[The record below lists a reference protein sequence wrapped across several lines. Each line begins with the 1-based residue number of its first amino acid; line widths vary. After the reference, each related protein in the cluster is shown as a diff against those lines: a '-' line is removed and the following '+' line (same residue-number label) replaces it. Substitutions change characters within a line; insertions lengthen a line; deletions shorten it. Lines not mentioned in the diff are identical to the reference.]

1 MKHIHILISIII
13 IFLVGCSNPEII
25 QLSPDTYV
33 LFREDHRGI
42 FGSPSSLKAGVISD
56 AKKFAEKQGKVAIP
70 LSSRF
75 KPMGIGPAQWA
86 EFEYQFRVVDK
97 DDPEVKRTELT
108 PKVKVVIDKNEKLT
122 SDKKN
127 EDKTKETKDIYSEL
141 IKLDDLRERGIITEE
156 EFNARKKKI
165 LNEN

>member
-1 MKHIHILISIII
+1 MLDNKNMKTIILSLLSLSFILCSLNAEEEKSYLRTKDEISMKIRKYYEEMSKENI
-13 IFLVGCSNPEII
+13 
-25 QLSPDTYV
+25 
-33 LFREDHRGI
+33 
-42 FGSPSSLKAGVISD
+42 
-56 AKKFAEKQGKVAIP
+56 KFAEKQGKVAIP
-70 LSSRF
+70 ISSHF

-97 DDPEVKRTELT
+97 DDPEVKRTSLT
-108 PKVKVVIDKNEKLT
+108 PKVKVIIEKDEKLT
-122 SDKKN
+122 SDKKI

-141 IKLDDLRERGIITEE
+141 IKLDDLRKRGIITDE

>member
-97 DDPEVKRTELT
+97 NDPEVKRTSLT
-108 PKVKVVIDKNEKLT
+108 PKLNVVIEKNEK
-122 SDKKN
+122 S
-127 EDKTKETKDIYSEL
+127 TKDIYSEL
-141 IKLDDLRERGIITEE
+141 IKLDDLRERGIITDE
-156 EFNARKKKI
+156 EFNAMKKKI

>member
-1 MKHIHILISIII
+1 MKHIQILISIII
-13 IFLVGCSNPEII
+13 IFLVGCSNPDII

-33 LFREDHRGI
+33 LFREDHRGV

-56 AKKFAEKQGKVAIP
+56 AQKFAEKQGKVAIP

-97 DDPEVKRTELT
+97 DDPEVKRTELNT
-108 PKVKVVIDKNEKLT
+108 KVKVIIEKNEKLT
-122 SDKKN
+122 SDKKI
-127 EDKTKETKDIYSEL
+127 EDKSKETKDIYSEL
-141 IKLDDLRERGIITEE
+141 IKLDDLRERGIITNE
-156 EFNARKKKI
+156 EFDARKKKI